1 AQADVITGTYSGVV
15 RVNTIPNQFY
25 DLGNF
30 FGFGANADL
39 SGLPISGTFTYNAD
53 NAIPQVCDPRG
64 ASACTNYFGV
74 MNMITATIGTHTAT
88 ATGVQ
93 FSELSLTSASGEGS
107 SFSTIAVNS
116 FINIGIG
123 VRMFSE
129 QLSFNPADPNSP
141 NFSITNPDES
151 VGQLSFSE

>member
-1 AQADVITGTYSGVV
+1 ADVITGTYSGVV
-15 RVNTIPNQFY
+15 IVNNLPNQSY

-64 ASACTNYFGV
+64 GSACTNYFGV
-74 MNMITATIGTHTAT
+74 MNTITATIGDHTAT

-107 SFSTIAVNS
+107 TFSTIAVNS
-116 FINIGIG
+116 FVNIAVV
-123 VRMFSE
+123 VRTFSD
-129 QLSFNPADPNSP
+129 QLPFNPADPNSP
-141 NFSITNPDES
+141 NFSITNPDEGF
-151 VGQLSFSE
+151 GQLSFSE